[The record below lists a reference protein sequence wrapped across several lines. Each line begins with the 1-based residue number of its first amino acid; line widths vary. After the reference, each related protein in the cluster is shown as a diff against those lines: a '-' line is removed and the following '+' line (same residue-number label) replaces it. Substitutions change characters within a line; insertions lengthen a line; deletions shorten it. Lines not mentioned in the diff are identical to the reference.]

1 MRRAGEAAAARSPRF
16 GLFMQGFARAAQAD
30 QELLAEAIEAT
41 VGHDENDVTLLPS
54 VHKELGDGVGGRK
67 RFGGPAERT
76 HGGSHR
82 FGSETL

>member
-1 MRRAGEAAAARSPRF
+1 MRRAGETAAACSPRF
-16 GLFMQGFARAAQAD
+16 GLFLQGLARAAQAG
-30 QELLAEAIEAT
+30 QELLAEPVKAA

-67 RFGGPAERT
+67 RFGGPAEGTYRS
-76 HGGSHR
+76 GDS